1 MLYNESKRNKSYF
14 ETEKEKISKLES
26 LLRLSEDNVNVSNND
41 LLNKL
46 SILES
51 RLQREE
57 KARLD
62 YRERLMNAEE
72 TQKELLNYI
81 KAF

>member
-1 MLYNESKRNKSYF
+1 MNSLEKMLYNESKRNKSYF

-62 YRERLMNAEE
+62 YRERVSGDE
-72 TQKELLNYI
+72 I
-81 KAF
+81 FRG